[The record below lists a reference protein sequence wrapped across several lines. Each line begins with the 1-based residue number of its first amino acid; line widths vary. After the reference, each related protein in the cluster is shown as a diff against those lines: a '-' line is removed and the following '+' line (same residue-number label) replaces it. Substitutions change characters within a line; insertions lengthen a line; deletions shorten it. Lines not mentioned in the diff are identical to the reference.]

1 MSGIERHRTALHRTD
16 LSRPVR
22 LALDDRILTSA
33 KSFFDY
39 GCGRGAD
46 MRHLAR
52 RGFEVDGWD
61 PAHHPGDRKPADV
74 VNLGYVVNVI
84 EDSEER
90 LATLQDAWRLTREV
104 LVVAARLDADRR
116 SWLGPTLGDGSLT
129 RLGTFQKYFGQDE
142 LTAWVNEATG
152 QASLAAAPGVLYVF
166 RDAVRRETFAASQ
179 FRSKGRRL
187 SFAAS
192 ADLYR
197 ENRTALDALA
207 TFYCDH
213 GRLPRS
219 DEFME
224 TDGLLDA
231 FGSLRRASAFL
242 RGLVGPQRWDDVR
255 RERSADLLV
264 YLALARFRGRPR
276 LSGLSPALQG
286 DIRSLF
292 STYKFACAT
301 ADTLLFRTGEVAA
314 VDQACRDSAVGK
326 LTPTAL
332 YIHESALPVLSPLLR
347 TYEGCARSYLGAVE
361 DANIIKLY
369 RRESKVSYLAYPDFD
384 RDPHPELQKSV
395 NVCLRSF
402 RIGVRHYDDNRPIL
416 HRKELFVAP
425 SYPRRATFARLTAHE
440 ERHGLYS
447 APSVIGR
454 VQEWNSLVAGV
465 GLSYRGHRL
474 TRTPPS
480 KCS

>member
-22 LALDDRILTSA
+22 LALDDGVLTA
-33 KSFFDY
+33 GKSFFDY
-39 GCGRGAD
+39 GCGRGTD
-46 MRHLAR
+46 LRYLLR
-52 RGFEVDGWD
+52 RGFEADGWD
-61 PAHHPGDRKPADV
+61 PAHRPGDRKEADV

-84 EDSEER
+84 EDSSER
-90 LATLQDAWRLTREV
+90 LATLQNAWRLAREV

-116 SWLGPTLGDGSLT
+116 SWLGPTLGDGTLT

-142 LTAWVNEATG
+142 LTEWVNEATG

-166 RDAVRRETFAASQ
+166 RDPVRRETFAASQ

-197 ENRTALDALA
+197 ENRMALDALA

-219 DEFME
+219 DELTE

-276 LSGLSPALQG
+276 LSGLPPALQR
-286 DIRSLF
+286 DTRSLF
-292 STYKFACAT
+292 STYKLACAT
-301 ADTLLFRTGEVAA
+301 ADTLLFRTGEVVA
-314 VDQACRDSAVGK
+314 VDQACRDSEVGK
-326 LTPTAL
+326 LTATAL
-332 YIHESALPVLSPLLR
+332 YIHESALTVLSPLLR
-347 TYEGCARSYLGAVE
+347 TYEGCARTYLGTVE

-369 RRESKVSYLAYPDFD
+369 RRESKVSYLSYPGFD
-384 RDPHPELQKSV
+384 RDPHPELHKSV
-395 NVCLRSF
+395 NVCLQSF
-402 RIGVRHYDDNRPIL
+402 KIRVRNYDDNPPIL
-416 HRKELFVAP
+416 HRKELFVPP
-425 SYPRRATFARLTAHE
+425 SHPRRSTFARLTAQE
-440 ERHGLYS
+440 ERNRLYS
-447 APSVIGR
+447 ETSSIGHAR
-454 VQEWNSLVAGV
+454 EWDALVATAGFR
-465 GLSYRGHRL
+465 YRGHRL
-474 TRTPPS
+474 VRSTTANQ
-480 KCS
+480 

>member
-1 MSGIERHRTALHRTD
+1 M
-16 LSRPVR
+16 
-22 LALDDRILTSA
+22 
-33 KSFFDY
+33 
-39 GCGRGAD
+39 
-46 MRHLAR
+46 
-52 RGFEVDGWD
+52 
-61 PAHHPGDRKPADV
+61 

-84 EDSEER
+84 EDADER
-90 LATLQDAWRLTREV
+90 LATLQNAWRLAREV

-116 SWLGPTLGDGSLT
+116 SWLGPTLGDGTLT
-129 RLGTFQKYFGQDE
+129 RLGTFQKYFAQDE
-142 LTAWVNEATG
+142 LTGWVNEATG
-152 QASLAAAPGVLYVF
+152 AASLAAAPGVLYVF
-166 RDAVRRETFAASQ
+166 RDPVRRETFAASQ

-187 SFAAS
+187 SFAVS

-207 TFYCDH
+207 AFYCDH

-224 TDGLLDA
+224 PDGLVDS
-231 FGSLRRASAFL
+231 FGSVRRASTFL
-242 RGLVGPQRWDDVR
+242 RGLVGPPRWDDVR

-276 LSGLSPALQG
+276 LSGLPPALQW

-301 ADTLLFRTGEVAA
+301 ADTLLFRAGEVAA

-347 TYEGCARSYLGAVE
+347 AYEGCARSYLGAVE

-369 RRESKVSYLAYPDFD
+369 RRESKVSYLSYPDFD
-384 RDPHPELQKSV
+384 RDPHPGLHKSV
-395 NVCLRSF
+395 NVCLQSF
-402 RIGVRHYDDNRPIL
+402 KVRARHYDDNRPIL

-425 SYPRRATFARLTAHE
+425 AYPRRATFARLTAQE
-440 ERHGLYS
+440 ESHGLYS
-447 APSVIGR
+447 VQLAIGHA
-454 VQEWNSLVAGV
+454 QEWNSLVTGV

-474 TRTPPS
+474 VRMRTARS
-480 KCS
+480 G